1 MTEKRVTLR
10 ISYKLKIEGSKCI
23 IALPNNANLL
33 DIHAILQ
40 AFSQSKDIT
49 VKKILLIKHED
60 HIKIINNITEYLK
73 TNSFMELEHL
83 IRKKI
88 SSDREENSHILQE
101 QTLNRTELQIECLE
115 AINKIPQIR
124 NRKETAQT
132 IIENFKKK

>member
-1 MTEKRVTLR
+1 MAEERVALE
-10 ISYKLKIEGSKCI
+10 ISYKLKIENNKCI
-23 IALPNNANLL
+23 VTLPNNANLL

-60 HIKIINNITEYLK
+60 HLKIINNITEYLK

-88 SSDREENSHILQE
+88 SPNREENSHILQE

-115 AINKIPQIR
+115 AINKIPQIK
-124 NRKETAQT
+124 NRRETAET
-132 IIENFKKK
+132 VIENFKKK